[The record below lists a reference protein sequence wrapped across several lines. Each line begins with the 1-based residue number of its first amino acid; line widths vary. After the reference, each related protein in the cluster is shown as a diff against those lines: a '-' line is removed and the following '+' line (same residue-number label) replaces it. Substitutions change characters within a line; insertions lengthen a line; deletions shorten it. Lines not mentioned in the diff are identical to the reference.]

1 MIVTS
6 CACNNKAVRT
16 TSAEQVQSSVLS
28 TITTAT
34 YLAQADIRAIS
45 STTNYN
51 LTTKWRPNY
60 KFVPFNLQWKTARP
74 HTSCVTGHPYQSLTP
89 ISFQLTNTFRS
100 GRSAKNQGNLISRTI
115 NVTDIILLAENML
128 HSWYNR
134 KDRLRKTDGEKKEA
148 NWENY
153 MRYIY
158 FSVNCGKKSQLD
170 ISGGTP
176 RPR

>member
-16 TSAEQVQSSVLS
+16 TSVEQVQRSVLS

-60 KFVPFNLQWKTARP
+60 KFVPFNLQ
-74 HTSCVTGHPYQSLTP
+74 
-89 ISFQLTNTFRS
+89 
-100 GRSAKNQGNLISRTI
+100 
-115 NVTDIILLAENML
+115 
-128 HSWYNR
+128 
-134 KDRLRKTDGEKKEA
+134 
-148 NWENY
+148 
-153 MRYIY
+153 
-158 FSVNCGKKSQLD
+158 
-170 ISGGTP
+170 
-176 RPR
+176 